1 MPVRRPRLKLLRR
14 LGVQLPGLTRKDTSR
29 RPHPPGQHGLATG
42 GRGRRKTSEYR
53 RLLEEKQK
61 VRFNYGITE
70 AQLRRYLER
79 AQRMPGKT
87 GENLLSLIE
96 RRLDNVVFRLGFA
109 PTIPAA
115 RQLVS
120 HGHVRVNGLR
130 VDRPAYAVSP
140 GDVVGLPPGKVRE
153 RPQIVEAMQR
163 GPQVR
168 LPGYLALDPDDR
180 FTGRVIGTPQRA
192 DVPFVVAES
201 AIVEFYAR

>member
-1 MPVRRPRLKLLRR
+1 MPVRRPRLKIVRR
-14 LGVQLPGLTRKDTSR
+14 LGVQLPGLTRKDAEA
-29 RPHPPGQHGLATG
+29 RPYPPGQHGPATS
-42 GRGRRKTSEYR
+42 GRRRKTSEYR

-70 AQLRRYLER
+70 AQIRRYLER

-130 VDRPAYAVSP
+130 VDRPAYSVSP
-140 GDVVGLPPGKVRE
+140 GDAVSLPPGKVRE
-153 RPQIVEAMQR
+153 RPQVVEAIQR

-168 LPGYLALDPDDR
+168 LPGYLALDPDDKY
-180 FTGRVIGTPQRA
+180 TGRVIATPQRA
-192 DVPFVVAES
+192 DVPFPVAES